1 MLLLK
6 NFDEWAHLTY
16 HRSEQSVE
24 LVDPGQAE
32 VGEFDDPVARDEQV
46 LWLQIAMDDAMTVKK
61 VDAAQDL
68 PDDVLKKN
76 QRMNPDVKAN
86 CCLLKE

>member
-1 MLLLK
+1 MLLYK

-16 HRSEQSVE
+16 HRCEQSVE

-32 VGEFDDPVARDEQV
+32 VGEFDDAVARDEQV
-46 LWLQIAMDDAMTVKK
+46 LWLQIAMNDAMTVKK

-68 PDDVLKKN
+68 PDDVLKKEPKN
-76 QRMNPDVKAN
+76 VPWCQSE
-86 CCLLKE
+86 LLSFK

>member
-1 MLLLK
+1 MWPLLLHK
-6 NFDEWAHLTY
+6 TFDEWAALTY

-32 VGEFDDPVARDEQV
+32 VGEFDDAVARDEQV

-68 PDDVLKKN
+68 PDDVLKKEPKN
-76 QRMNPDVKAN
+76 EPWCQSN
-86 CCLLKE
+86 

>member
-1 MLLLK
+1 MYTI
-6 NFDEWAHLTY
+6 DEYLTY
-16 HRSEQSVE
+16 HRCEQCVE

-46 LWLQIAMDDAMTVKK
+46 LWLQIAMNDAMTVKK

-68 PDDVLKKN
+68 PDDVLKKEPKN
-76 QRMNPDVKAN
+76 EP
-86 CCLLKE
+86 